1 MFDGPWVGCP
11 AVAVYIQSV
20 CVLCQ
25 ISQIQRTSK
34 QPGEEMQAAPVPCQ
48 QIAQQNVPLKV
59 GVPNTCYELM
69 HTSPAS

>member
-1 MFDGPWVGCP
+1 MLDGPWVGCP
-11 AVAVYIQSV
+11 AVAVYIQGV

-25 ISQIQRTSK
+25 ISQIQ
-34 QPGEEMQAAPVPCQ
+34 GEEMQAAPVPCQ